1 VLPATTQLEH
11 WDVHF
16 AYGHH
21 YVTLNRPS
29 IAPLGEAKPNSEIF
43 RLLAARMG
51 MDHPALRDDDLTL
64 IHQAIEGASPGE
76 WTAEKLRG
84 VTVDALL
91 ERGWMRLNV
100 PKPYLPFAN
109 GEFLTPSGKCEFYS
123 ERMKE
128 MGLDPL
134 PSFTPPY
141 EFPEEVPALAS
152 RFPLTLI
159 SSPAHQFLNTTF
171 VNIGALRRAAREPEL
186 MIHPVDAEPRG
197 ITTGMRVVVHN
208 DRGEFTA
215 VARVDESVRET
226 VVWAPSIWWAKYAA
240 DGQNANATTSQL
252 ETDMGHGPVF
262 YDNLVEVMAAD

>member
-1 VLPATTQLEH
+1 
-11 WDVHF
+11 
-16 AYGHH
+16 
-21 YVTLNRPS
+21 
-29 IAPLGEAKPNSEIF
+29 
-43 RLLAARMG
+43 M
-51 MDHPALRDDDLTL
+51 
-64 IHQAIEGASPGE
+64 
-76 WTAEKLRG
+76 
-84 VTVDALL
+84 
-91 ERGWMRLNV
+91 

-109 GEFLTPSGKCEFYS
+109 GEFLTPSGKCELYS

-159 SSPAHQFLNTTF
+159 SSPAHQFLNSSF
-171 VNIGALRRAAREPEL
+171 VNIGALRRAAREPV
-186 MIHPVDAEPRG
+186 ICTHPSDAEPRG
-197 ITTGMRVVVHN
+197 IACGMRVVVHN

-215 VARVDESVRET
+215 VARVDESVRES